1 MHRKWGGCFYP
12 LRTCLVASTR
22 ATGTAFLLIDNESYQ
37 SECFDWTVNAE
48 KTFYPVKIAS
58 GRSPLR
64 TEHNCWIVGNGCFMA
79 EIVACKCL
87 AELQVPQSRKKL
99 EDWPHAPVINSQA
112 PLLSVSEANWSLHWR
127 GMSSYPSRNQV
138 NSRGNGKSSH

>member
-99 EDWPHAPVINSQA
+99 EDWPHAPLRGGGNKFTSPTPLRIRSELEFALEGNVLVPVKKPSQ
-112 PLLSVSEANWSLHWR
+112 
-127 GMSSYPSRNQV
+127 
-138 NSRGNGKSSH
+138 